1 MKKFN
6 LFGLLLISSLSPYLA
21 NATVSCLTTQISDTA
36 ILFHIF
42 RKIKEKKDDNFEDQ
56 LQLTQVFSLMG
67 NANPI
72 NADSKM
78 QDSTEFSDLIK
89 KTSEEKISPENQI
102 KSKLDGELLLEKN
115 NAFLKEDSLD
125 LASFQPDQNEI
136 DFQDVIEFTQK
147 SEIDLQNENGS
158 EIHLDSNLLTNHEEK
173 NKEKDYKEKDHKE
186 TALNNPLKQEIVNF
200 HKEKSS
206 FNETEKIFSFEKNLS
221 ENFLDSINKKIKSIS
236 DIQNMN
242 KLKDVKTF
250 NEFKI
255 KMRPDHLGEIHIK
268 LTSKDNQIFLEIK
281 SDNEKLKEVLEGSMN
296 NLKENLSKQ
305 NFLLSKMD
313 VEVLKNQESE
323 HINNKK
329 ELENSF
335 YNESHRDFSN
345 SESFGEN
352 SQKNRNQYENN
363 ENTGFFESKKDA
375 INKKTGL
382 NPFQGSLSSNQSIN
396 FLI

>member
-1 MKKFN
+1 MIKAA
-6 LFGLLLISSLSPYLA
+6 STELSDSGIDEMYLK
-21 NATVSCLTTQISDTA
+21 NKPT
-36 ILFHIF
+36 
-42 RKIKEKKDDNFEDQ
+42 KEKKDDNFEDQ

-67 NANPI
+67 NGNPI

-363 ENTGFFESKKDA
+363 ENTGFFESKKDV